1 MTVTE
6 LLLSGGPI
14 LVIIILVSIYA
25 VYLFVER
32 LLKLNRER
40 SDTSSLMLRVNAAVR
55 ERDLD
60 SALDACERHGGPTAR
75 VLKAALERL
84 PYGSPG
90 VEAAFA
96 EATIT
101 EEQTLTRGLTTL
113 AIMAKILPMLGL
125 LGTVTGMIIS
135 FSEISLHGSGDAGQ
149 LAYGIGQALVT
160 TAAGLIVAIPVLV
173 GHGYLNSL
181 VSKLLG
187 DIDKR
192 REELMGSIVRAVA
205 DRREE
210 AGATTYRQGGE
221 PQTERNVDM
230 RGVRPAPQA

>member
-14 LVIIILVSIYA
+14 LVVIILVSIYA

-40 SDTSSLMLRVNAAVR
+40 SDTTSLMARVNAAVR

-60 SALDACERHGGPTAR
+60 TALDACERHGGPTGR
-75 VLKAALERL
+75 VLKSALERL
-84 PYGSPG
+84 PYGRPA
-90 VEAAFA
+90 VEAAFE

-101 EEQTLTRGLTTL
+101 EEQNLTRGLTPL

-205 DRREE
+205 DRRDE
-210 AGATTYRQGGE
+210 GGVTTYRQGSE
-221 PQTERNVDM
+221 PQAERNVDM

>member
-14 LVIIILVSIYA
+14 LVVIILVSIYA

-40 SDTSSLMLRVNAAVR
+40 SDTTSLMARVNAAVR

-60 SALDACERHGGPTAR
+60 TALDACERHGGPTGR
-75 VLKAALERL
+75 VLKSALERL
-84 PYGSPG
+84 PYGRPA
-90 VEAAFA
+90 VEAAFE

-101 EEQTLTRGLTTL
+101 EEQNLTRGLTPL

-149 LAYGIGQALVT
+149 LAYGIG
-160 TAAGLIVAIPVLV
+160 
-173 GHGYLNSL
+173 
-181 VSKLLG
+181 
-187 DIDKR
+187 
-192 REELMGSIVRAVA
+192 
-205 DRREE
+205 
-210 AGATTYRQGGE
+210 
-221 PQTERNVDM
+221 
-230 RGVRPAPQA
+230 